1 MYKIIIVED
10 DRTIAEG
17 MAAKLRK
24 WDYEVVVASDFE
36 RVAEFVREEAGH
48 LVLLDISLPY
58 LTGYHWCNEIRKF
71 SNIPIIFVSSHSERM
86 DLLMAMNMGGDD
98 FVTKPF
104 DMDILI
110 AKVQALIRRTYAY
123 SKEMDVL
130 TAAGVFLHPEEGKVS
145 YDGKEIELTRNE
157 NRILTLL
164 MQSKGRT
171 VSRAKIMKRL
181 WESDSFIDENTL
193 SVNVNR
199 LRAKLEEI
207 GIKDFIRTKK
217 GEGYA
222 VHDEDLPPV

>member
-17 MAAKLRK
+17 MAKKLKK
-24 WDYEVVVASDFE
+24 WDYEVAVASDFE
-36 RVAEFVREEAGH
+36 RVADFVREEKGH

-104 DMDILI
+104 DMEILI

-123 SKEMDVL
+123 SREMDVL
-130 TAAGVFLHPEEGKVS
+130 TARGVFFHPEEGRVS
-145 YDGKEIELTRNE
+145 YDGRDIELTRNE

-164 MQSKGRT
+164 MQSKNRT
-171 VSRAKIMKRL
+171 VTRGKIMKRL

-207 GIKDFIRTKK
+207 GIKDFIRTRK

-222 VHDEDLPPV
+222 IHDEDLPHL